1 LLGDLTYLSGLS
13 TFNVMMVCLG
23 NICRSP
29 MAAAILN
36 SKASKITEF
45 KIVVGSSG
53 TSNWHVGEGA
63 NPASE
68 RTWERAGYSYKHIA
82 SQLDQNRIKNSDLLL
97 VMDSFNFSEVKKIAS
112 VEDQRKI
119 FYLRSFDQLASD
131 LEVPDPYGST
141 DQAFEEV
148 LEMIERA
155 TDGLINVLYALAP
168 SDT

>member
-1 LLGDLTYLSGLS
+1 
-13 TFNVMMVCLG
+13 MMVCLG

-45 KIVVGSSG
+45 NIVVTSSG

-68 RTWERAGYSYKHIA
+68 RTWEKAGYRYHHVA
-82 SQLDQNRIKNSDLLL
+82 SQIDQIRIKNSDLLL
-97 VMDSFNFSEVKKIAS
+97 VMDSFNFSEVQKIAS
-112 VEDQRKI
+112 IEDQKKI
-119 FYLRSFDQLASD
+119 FYLRSFDQDASELD
-131 LEVPDPYGST
+131 VPDPYGST
-141 DQAFEEV
+141 DQAFKEV

-155 TDGLINVLYALAP
+155 TDGLINALYAVAP